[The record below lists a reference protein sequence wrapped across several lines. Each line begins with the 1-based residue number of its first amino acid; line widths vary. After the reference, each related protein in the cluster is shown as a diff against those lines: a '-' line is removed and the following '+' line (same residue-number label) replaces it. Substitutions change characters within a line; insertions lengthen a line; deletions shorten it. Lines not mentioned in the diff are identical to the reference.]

1 MHKYL
6 RAIGFSACHTRKEEE
21 ELKEKQL
28 EKAES
33 LEKLLEKIK
42 EKRAETET
50 SLSEK
55 LQEDGKGM
63 QMDLTI

>member
-1 MHKYL
+1 M
-6 RAIGFSACHTRKEEE
+6 
-21 ELKEKQL
+21 